1 MQTRF
6 LQRTS
11 VCNLFNYTT
20 KIIKQPR
27 FPISEE
33 LRAKLEKFQIELAR
47 HLPSDKALEN
57 NMDINQLN
65 EKLITSIKQQV
76 RRSAK
81 T

>member
-1 MQTRF
+1 M
-6 LQRTS
+6 
-11 VCNLFNYTT
+11 VCKQDFYKGLVCVIYL
-20 KIIKQPR
+20 IIQPR